1 MEPIVITS
9 TQGLSHTLVYTLPT
23 TGDVVGYER
32 IVTSGDILIATPVW
46 ILVIIVL
53 FLIVYLAA
61 RGRL

>member
-9 TQGLSHTLVYTLPT
+9 TQGLSHTLVYTLS

-32 IVTSGDILIATPVW
+32 IVTSGDILIATPIW
-46 ILVIIVL
+46 ILVIVVL